1 MPSILCVCVCARAH
15 SVVSNTLWPH
25 GLWPSRL
32 LCPWNFPG
40 KNTGVG
46 FHFLLHG
53 VLPDPRIEPVSP
65 ALMDPL
71 PAEPPGKPLSILLQ
85 SYSTVFY
92 HILFFSNADCNS
104 LNLFHIP
111 LIDYSPQFENHWSNP
126 TCLFK
131 HIVYSSSLVIYSSTL
146 KCSLNVHYSNKTAH
160 TNISSSNILI
170 SWYMLTY

>member
-1 MPSILCVCVCARAH
+1 MPSILCVCVCVHTLSCVQHFVTPWTVALQAPLSMEFSRQEYWSGFPFPSPWGSSWPKDRTCVSCIDGSFTSWATREATKHSIAILFYCLLSH
-15 SVVSNTLWPH
+15 SV
-25 GLWPSRL
+25 
-32 LCPWNFPG
+32 
-40 KNTGVG
+40 
-46 FHFLLHG
+46 FL
-53 VLPDPRIEPVSP
+53 
-65 ALMDPL
+65 
-71 PAEPPGKPLSILLQ
+71 KCC
-85 SYSTVFY
+85 
-92 HILFFSNADCNS
+92 CNS

-160 TNISSSNILI
+160 TNISSSSILI